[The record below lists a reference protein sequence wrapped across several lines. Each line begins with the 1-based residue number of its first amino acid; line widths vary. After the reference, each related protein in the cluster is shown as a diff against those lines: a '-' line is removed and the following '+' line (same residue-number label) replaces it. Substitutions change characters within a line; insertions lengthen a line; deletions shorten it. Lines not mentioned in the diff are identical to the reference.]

1 MRINDIVASAVSNA
15 AAKLGGAAARLR
27 RNAILYA
34 ICAFCAVGA
43 IIFAVWA
50 SLIALEAAVGSVY
63 ARLILAGVFALL
75 ACTIVLVVWAL
86 NRPAVAVRDRAPL
99 RAQMD
104 AQAQAARSSAQFAQL
119 AMIVEAVLLGYSMSR
134 KR

>member
-1 MRINDIVASAVSNA
+1 MRINDIVASAVGN
-15 AAKLGGAAARLR
+15 AAARLGGVAARMR

-34 ICAFCAVGA
+34 ICGFCATAA

-63 ARLILAGVFALL
+63 ARLILAGVFAFI
-75 ACTIVLVVWAL
+75 AAVIVVTAWIL
-86 NRPAVAVRDRAPL
+86 NGPAVAAPERAPVH
-99 RAQMD
+99 AQLN

-119 AMIVEAVLLGYSMSR
+119 AMIVEAVMLGYSMAR

>member
-1 MRINDIVASAVSNA
+1 MAFTDIVASAVGNVT
-15 AAKLGGAAARLR
+15 AKLGGAAARLR
-27 RNAILYA
+27 RDAILYA
-34 ICAFCAVGA
+34 ICAFCGVAA
-43 IIFAVWA
+43 IIFAAWA

-63 ARLILAGVFALL
+63 ARLIMAGAFALVTG
-75 ACTIVLVVWAL
+75 TIVLSMWL
-86 NRPAVAVRDRAPL
+86 TNRKPASPPERAPL
-99 RAQMD
+99 Q